1 MSSLYQAE
9 LLDHYRN
16 PRNRGE
22 LVHADFSSGQYNP
35 SCGDRVQFQGRFL
48 TPAGLDQDVQ
58 THDTQVQNTQDK
70 LEAIA
75 FTGVGCVISQ
85 ATASLLSERVLG
97 YSPAQILALDK
108 NFITELIGMELG
120 PTRLKCAL
128 LPLEALQQGV
138 AQKSS
143 LNPLPDLE
151 APSAALVK
159 AGDSLTKPCV
169 ALCEAGAKIG
179 RK

>member
-22 LVHADFSSGQYNP
+22 LAHPDFSSGQYNP
-35 SCGDRVQFQGRFL
+35 SCGDKVQFQGRFL
-48 TPAGLDQDVQ
+48 E
-58 THDTQVQNTQDK
+58 DK
-70 LEAIA
+70 LEAVA

-85 ATASLLSERVLG
+85 ATASLLGERVLG
-97 YSPAQILALDK
+97 YSSAQILALDK
-108 NFITELIGMELG
+108 DFIIKLIGMELG

-138 AQKSS
+138 TQKIS
-143 LNPLPDLE
+143 PTQLPDLE
-151 APSAALVK
+151 ASGTALVK
-159 AGDSLTKPCV
+159 ASDSLTTVPGQ
-169 ALCEAGAKIG
+169 AIG
-179 RK
+179 RRREPWPIQGENHA